1 MKSFI
6 RLSIGILHSAF
17 VFIGL
22 ILYYMVET
30 EVNIF
35 VTGDIFCC
43 FNPYSESALFPS
55 RVIFVFMLS
64 GILLDRI
71 HLPAII

>member
-30 EVNIF
+30 EVNF
-35 VTGDIFCC
+35 VVTGDIFCR
-43 FNPYSESALFPS
+43 FNPYSKC
-55 RVIFVFMLS
+55 VGFVVRNKPTET
-64 GILLDRI
+64 LLT
-71 HLPAII
+71 L

>member
-30 EVNIF
+30 EVNF
-35 VTGDIFCC
+35 VVTGDIFCC
-43 FNPYSESALFPS
+43 FNPATMTE
-55 RVIFVFMLS
+55 RVC
-64 GILLDRI
+64 R
-71 HLPAII
+71 PIINQV